1 MRRLPLLCAFLLL
14 TGCYDSRFGERSGGE
29 EPEPATATI
38 AQLRQ
43 LYAGTTFVIATDVVV
58 SGRVNTSDAEENF
71 YRTFCVEEDGAG
83 LEVMAGIDHLHNDFP
98 PGSRVT
104 LRLKGLALGESRGIL
119 QVGRKPAAGSGF
131 ATDYLGSKAALDAAV
146 SRTGEAP
153 QPVAPALLTIAE
165 LTPKRCGTLV
175 RIDGLSYTP
184 EDLTPGTWAGY
195 KRFTDAGGAEI
206 YTYVRNYAGFA
217 GEEVPAGKSCSLTG
231 NDFYGEFYKTLVVED
246 ASGGISLLIDGTR
259 LAFDYPVGA
268 AVSIFCNGLT
278 LGDYGGKIQ
287 LGTAPDGDYGVGR
300 IPREELRRY
309 LRRNPDKDRRP
320 RPAVCTFDAI
330 GPRQTDTYVC
340 FEGVRFTEAG
350 PWCDTDPE
358 TSEPQ
363 TSERT
368 LTDAQGRTF
377 RVRTLG
383 TCAYA
388 TEPVPQGTGS
398 VYGIIDYFNGK
409 YTLRVSER
417 RVEFANAAGLPRA
430 YPSTGRYSA
439 PKPTK

>member
-98 PGSRVT
+98 PGSRIT

-217 GEEVPAGKSCSLTG
+217 GEDRKS
-231 NDFYGEFYKTLVVED
+231 VV
-246 ASGGISLLIDGTR
+246 
-259 LAFDYPVGA
+259 
-268 AVSIFCNGLT
+268 
-278 LGDYGGKIQ
+278 
-287 LGTAPDGDYGVGR
+287 
-300 IPREELRRY
+300 
-309 LRRNPDKDRRP
+309 
-320 RPAVCTFDAI
+320 
-330 GPRQTDTYVC
+330 
-340 FEGVRFTEAG
+340 
-350 PWCDTDPE
+350 
-358 TSEPQ
+358 
-363 TSERT
+363 
-368 LTDAQGRTF
+368 
-377 RVRTLG
+377 
-383 TCAYA
+383 
-388 TEPVPQGTGS
+388 
-398 VYGIIDYFNGK
+398 
-409 YTLRVSER
+409 
-417 RVEFANAAGLPRA
+417 
-430 YPSTGRYSA
+430 
-439 PKPTK
+439 

>member
-1 MRRLPLLCAFLLL
+1 
-14 TGCYDSRFGERSGGE
+14 
-29 EPEPATATI
+29 
-38 AQLRQ
+38 
-43 LYAGTTFVIATDVVV
+43 
-58 SGRVNTSDAEENF
+58 
-71 YRTFCVEEDGAG
+71 
-83 LEVMAGIDHLHNDFP
+83 
-98 PGSRVT
+98 
-104 LRLKGLALGESRGIL
+104 
-119 QVGRKPAAGSGF
+119 
-131 ATDYLGSKAALDAAV
+131 
-146 SRTGEAP
+146 
-153 QPVAPALLTIAE
+153 
-165 LTPKRCGTLV
+165 
-175 RIDGLSYTP
+175 
-184 EDLTPGTWAGY
+184 
-195 KRFTDAGGAEI
+195 
-206 YTYVRNYAGFA
+206 
-217 GEEVPAGKSCSLTG
+217 
-231 NDFYGEFYKTLVVED
+231 
-246 ASGGISLLIDGTR
+246 
-259 LAFDYPVGA
+259 
-268 AVSIFCNGLT
+268 FCNGLT

-287 LGTAPDGDYGVGR
+287 LGTTPDGDYGVGR
-300 IPREELRRY
+300 IPREELGRY
-309 LRRNPDKDRRP
+309 LRRNPDKDGRP

>member
-98 PGSRVT
+98 PGS
-104 LRLKGLALGESRGIL
+104 
-119 QVGRKPAAGSGF
+119 GF
-131 ATDYLGSKAALDAAV
+131 ATDYLGSKAALDAAA

-231 NDFYGEFYKTLVVED
+231 ILQYDD
-246 ASGGISLLIDGTR
+246 A
-259 LAFDYPVGA
+259 
-268 AVSIFCNGLT
+268 
-278 LGDYGGKIQ
+278 GK
-287 LGTAPDGDYGVGR
+287 G
-300 IPREELRRY
+300 RY
-309 LRRNPDKDRRP
+309 LLKLRNEND
-320 RPAVCTFDAI
+320 CM
-330 GPRQTDTYVC
+330 Y
-340 FEGVRFTEAG
+340 
-350 PWCDTDPE
+350 
-358 TSEPQ
+358 
-363 TSERT
+363 
-368 LTDAQGRTF
+368 
-377 RVRTLG
+377 
-383 TCAYA
+383 
-388 TEPVPQGTGS
+388 
-398 VYGIIDYFNGK
+398 
-409 YTLRVSER
+409 
-417 RVEFANAAGLPRA
+417 
-430 YPSTGRYSA
+430 
-439 PKPTK
+439 

>member
-1 MRRLPLLCAFLLL
+1 MKTTACIKLLALLL
-14 TGCYDSRFGERSGGE
+14 LAACDRTSKLSFEGGA
-29 EPEPATATI
+29 PGGVHTI
-38 AQLRQ
+38 ADLKARCTANSVAVTEDIT
-43 LYAGTTFVIATDVVV
+43 LEGVV
-58 SGRVNTSDAEENF
+58 
-71 YRTFCVEEDGAG
+71 
-83 LEVMAGIDHLHNDFP
+83 
-98 PGSRVT
+98 
-104 LRLKGLALGESRGIL
+104 
-119 QVGRKPAAGSGF
+119 
-131 ATDYLGSKAALDAAV
+131 
-146 SRTGEAP
+146 
-153 QPVAPALLTIAE
+153 
-165 LTPKRCGTLV
+165 
-175 RIDGLSYTP
+175 
-184 EDLTPGTWAGY
+184 
-195 KRFTDAGGAEI
+195 
-206 YTYVRNYAGFA
+206 
-217 GEEVPAGKSCSLTG
+217 TG

-246 ASGGISLLIDGTR
+246 ASG
-259 LAFDYPVGA
+259 
-268 AVSIFCNGLT
+268 GLT

-300 IPREELRRY
+300 IPREELGRY

>member
-1 MRRLPLLCAFLLL
+1 MKTTACIKLLALLL
-14 TGCYDSRFGERSGGE
+14 LAACDRTSKLSFEGGA
-29 EPEPATATI
+29 PGGVHTI
-38 AQLRQ
+38 ADLKARCTANSVAVTEDIT
-43 LYAGTTFVIATDVVV
+43 LEGVV
-58 SGRVNTSDAEENF
+58 
-71 YRTFCVEEDGAG
+71 
-83 LEVMAGIDHLHNDFP
+83 
-98 PGSRVT
+98 
-104 LRLKGLALGESRGIL
+104 
-119 QVGRKPAAGSGF
+119 
-131 ATDYLGSKAALDAAV
+131 
-146 SRTGEAP
+146 
-153 QPVAPALLTIAE
+153 
-165 LTPKRCGTLV
+165 
-175 RIDGLSYTP
+175 
-184 EDLTPGTWAGY
+184 
-195 KRFTDAGGAEI
+195 
-206 YTYVRNYAGFA
+206 
-217 GEEVPAGKSCSLTG
+217 TG
-231 NDFYGEFYKTLVVED
+231 NDLYGEFYKTLVVED

-300 IPREELRRY
+300 IPREELGRY
-309 LRRNPDKDRRP
+309 LHRNPDNDRRP

>member
-131 ATDYLGSKAALDAAV
+131 ATDYLGSKAALDAAA

-184 EDLTPGTWAGY
+184 EDLTPGTW
-195 KRFTDAGGAEI
+195 GGVQ
-206 YTYVRNYAGFA
+206 TLHRRRRSRNIHLC
-217 GEEVPAGKSCSLTG
+217 P
-231 NDFYGEFYKTLVVED
+231 
-246 ASGGISLLIDGTR
+246 
-259 LAFDYPVGA
+259 
-268 AVSIFCNGLT
+268 
-278 LGDYGGKIQ
+278 Q
-287 LGTAPDGDYGVGR
+287 
-300 IPREELRRY
+300 LRRV
-309 LRRNPDKDRRP
+309 RRRR
-320 RPAVCTFDAI
+320 
-330 GPRQTDTYVC
+330 GPRRKELFAHGHSAIRRRRQRPLPAQT
-340 FEGVRFTEAG
+340 
-350 PWCDTDPE
+350 
-358 TSEPQ
+358 PQ
-363 TSERT
+363 
-368 LTDAQGRTF
+368 
-377 RVRTLG
+377 
-383 TCAYA
+383 
-388 TEPVPQGTGS
+388 
-398 VYGIIDYFNGK
+398 
-409 YTLRVSER
+409 
-417 RVEFANAAGLPRA
+417 
-430 YPSTGRYSA
+430 
-439 PKPTK
+439 

>member
-1 MRRLPLLCAFLLL
+1 MH
-14 TGCYDSRFGERSGGE
+14 
-29 EPEPATATI
+29 TI
-38 AQLRQ
+38 ADLKARCTANSVAVTEDIT
-43 LYAGTTFVIATDVVV
+43 LEGVV
-58 SGRVNTSDAEENF
+58 
-71 YRTFCVEEDGAG
+71 
-83 LEVMAGIDHLHNDFP
+83 
-98 PGSRVT
+98 
-104 LRLKGLALGESRGIL
+104 
-119 QVGRKPAAGSGF
+119 
-131 ATDYLGSKAALDAAV
+131 
-146 SRTGEAP
+146 
-153 QPVAPALLTIAE
+153 
-165 LTPKRCGTLV
+165 
-175 RIDGLSYTP
+175 
-184 EDLTPGTWAGY
+184 
-195 KRFTDAGGAEI
+195 
-206 YTYVRNYAGFA
+206 
-217 GEEVPAGKSCSLTG
+217 TG

-268 AVSIFCNGLT
+268 AVTIFCNGLT

-300 IPREELRRY
+300 IPHEELGRY
-309 LRRNPDKDRRP
+309 LRRNPDKDGRP

-350 PWCDTDPE
+350 PWCDPDPE

>member
-131 ATDYLGSKAALDAAV
+131 ATDYLGSKAAL
-146 SRTGEAP
+146 
-153 QPVAPALLTIAE
+153 LTIAE

-231 NDFYGEFYKTLVVED
+231 ILQYDD
-246 ASGGISLLIDGTR
+246 A
-259 LAFDYPVGA
+259 
-268 AVSIFCNGLT
+268 
-278 LGDYGGKIQ
+278 GK
-287 LGTAPDGDYGVGR
+287 G
-300 IPREELRRY
+300 RY
-309 LRRNPDKDRRP
+309 LLK
-320 RPAVCTFDAI
+320 
-330 GPRQTDTYVC
+330 
-340 FEGVRFTEAG
+340 
-350 PWCDTDPE
+350 
-358 TSEPQ
+358 
-363 TSERT
+363 
-368 LTDAQGRTF
+368 
-377 RVRTLG
+377 
-383 TCAYA
+383 
-388 TEPVPQGTGS
+388 
-398 VYGIIDYFNGK
+398 
-409 YTLRVSER
+409 LRDE
-417 RVEFANAAGLPRA
+417 NDCM
-430 YPSTGRYSA
+430 Y
-439 PKPTK
+439 

>member
-83 LEVMAGIDHLHNDFP
+83 LEVMAGIDQLHNDFP

-131 ATDYLGSKAALDAAV
+131 ATDYLGSKAALDAAA

-153 QPVAPALLTIAE
+153 QPIAPALLTIAE

-175 RIDGLSYTP
+175 RIDG
-184 EDLTPGTWAGY
+184 
-195 KRFTDAGGAEI
+195 
-206 YTYVRNYAGFA
+206 
-217 GEEVPAGKSCSLTG
+217 
-231 NDFYGEFYKTLVVED
+231 
-246 ASGGISLLIDGTR
+246 TR

-268 AVSIFCNGLT
+268 AVTIFCNGLT

-287 LGTAPDGDYGVGR
+287 LGVAPDGDYGVGR
-300 IPREELRRY
+300 IPREELGRY

>member
-1 MRRLPLLCAFLLL
+1 MKTTACIKLLALLLL
-14 TGCYDSRFGERSGGE
+14 TACDRTSKLSFEGGA
-29 EPEPATATI
+29 PGGVHTI
-38 AQLRQ
+38 ADLKARCTANSVAVTEDIT
-43 LYAGTTFVIATDVVV
+43 LEGVV
-58 SGRVNTSDAEENF
+58 
-71 YRTFCVEEDGAG
+71 
-83 LEVMAGIDHLHNDFP
+83 
-98 PGSRVT
+98 
-104 LRLKGLALGESRGIL
+104 
-119 QVGRKPAAGSGF
+119 
-131 ATDYLGSKAALDAAV
+131 
-146 SRTGEAP
+146 
-153 QPVAPALLTIAE
+153 
-165 LTPKRCGTLV
+165 
-175 RIDGLSYTP
+175 
-184 EDLTPGTWAGY
+184 
-195 KRFTDAGGAEI
+195 
-206 YTYVRNYAGFA
+206 
-217 GEEVPAGKSCSLTG
+217 TG

-268 AVSIFCNGLT
+268 AVTIFCNGLT

-287 LGTAPDGDYGVGR
+287 LGTASDGDYGVGR

-309 LRRNPDKDRRP
+309 LRRNPDKDGRP

>member
-83 LEVMAGIDHLHNDFP
+83 LEVMAGIDRLHNDFP

-131 ATDYLGSKAALDAAV
+131 ATDYLGSKAALDAAA
-146 SRTGEAP
+146 SRTGEA
-153 QPVAPALLTIAE
+153 
-165 LTPKRCGTLV
+165 
-175 RIDGLSYTP
+175 LSAA
-184 EDLTPGTWAGY
+184 TWAGY

-231 NDFYGEFYKTLVVED
+231 ILQYDD
-246 ASGGISLLIDGTR
+246 A
-259 LAFDYPVGA
+259 
-268 AVSIFCNGLT
+268 
-278 LGDYGGKIQ
+278 GK
-287 LGTAPDGDYGVGR
+287 G
-300 IPREELRRY
+300 RY
-309 LRRNPDKDRRP
+309 LLK
-320 RPAVCTFDAI
+320 
-330 GPRQTDTYVC
+330 
-340 FEGVRFTEAG
+340 
-350 PWCDTDPE
+350 
-358 TSEPQ
+358 
-363 TSERT
+363 
-368 LTDAQGRTF
+368 
-377 RVRTLG
+377 
-383 TCAYA
+383 
-388 TEPVPQGTGS
+388 
-398 VYGIIDYFNGK
+398 
-409 YTLRVSER
+409 LRDE
-417 RVEFANAAGLPRA
+417 NDCM
-430 YPSTGRYSA
+430 Y
-439 PKPTK
+439 

>member
-83 LEVMAGIDHLHNDFP
+83 LEVMAGIDQLHNDFP

-104 LRLKGLALGESRGIL
+104 LRLKGLAL
-119 QVGRKPAAGSGF
+119 AA
-131 ATDYLGSKAALDAAV
+131 

-153 QPVAPALLTIAE
+153 QPIAPALLTIAE

-231 NDFYGEFYKTLVVED
+231 ILQYDD
-246 ASGGISLLIDGTR
+246 A
-259 LAFDYPVGA
+259 
-268 AVSIFCNGLT
+268 
-278 LGDYGGKIQ
+278 GK
-287 LGTAPDGDYGVGR
+287 G
-300 IPREELRRY
+300 RY
-309 LRRNPDKDRRP
+309 LLK
-320 RPAVCTFDAI
+320 
-330 GPRQTDTYVC
+330 
-340 FEGVRFTEAG
+340 
-350 PWCDTDPE
+350 
-358 TSEPQ
+358 
-363 TSERT
+363 
-368 LTDAQGRTF
+368 
-377 RVRTLG
+377 
-383 TCAYA
+383 
-388 TEPVPQGTGS
+388 
-398 VYGIIDYFNGK
+398 
-409 YTLRVSER
+409 LRDE
-417 RVEFANAAGLPRA
+417 NDCM
-430 YPSTGRYSA
+430 Y
-439 PKPTK
+439 